1 MRSRTDVLVRRPAQK
16 TAGLPAH
23 FTASSV
29 ASESID
35 AEASVFADLGEP
47 YIDKGGIDCDTSGD
61 AAPAYLDLLLTIL
74 LDYHSEKDR
83 RADS

>member
-1 MRSRTDVLVRRPAQK
+1 MRSRTDVLVRRPAQE

-23 FTASSV
+23 FAASSF

-35 AEASVFADLGEP
+35 AGASVLANLGEP
-47 YIDKGGIDCDTSGD
+47 YIDKGGNDLDNSGD
-61 AAPAYLDLLLTIL
+61 AVPVYLDLPLTIL